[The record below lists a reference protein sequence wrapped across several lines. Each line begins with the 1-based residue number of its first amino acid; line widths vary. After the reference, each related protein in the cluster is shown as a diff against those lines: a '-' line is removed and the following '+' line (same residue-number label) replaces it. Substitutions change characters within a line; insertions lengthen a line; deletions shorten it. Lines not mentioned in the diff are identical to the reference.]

1 MVKTVEKKRSFLEG
15 SIWDKLILFALPLA
29 LTNILQQLFNS
40 ADMAVVGHF
49 SGKEAFAAVGSTS
62 TAINLL
68 IEIFTGLSVGSNVII
83 ARFIGKGDLKRANDA
98 VHTSVLTALILG
110 AFLGGIGIA
119 VSKPAMMLMNVPDD
133 VINHSVTYLRIYCA
147 GLPFLVLYNFSAA
160 ILRSSG
166 NSIKP
171 LYVLFFAGVVN
182 VVLNIIFVAFLDM
195 DVAGVAI
202 ATVISNA
209 ISAFLLLYHLM
220 FKDDM
225 LKLEISK
232 LKIEKNILLD
242 VAKVGIP
249 ASFLG
254 SVFSISN
261 ICVQSSINSLGT
273 DVMSASAAAA
283 NVEVYIQFFGN
294 AFAQAATTFVSQN
307 YGAKKHDRCAK
318 TVKIALAECISVTV
332 VLSVVVFTFG
342 RVFLRIFTNDN
353 AVIELAMRRM
363 IYTLLFKFIQCVM
376 DIMVGVLQGYGYSLV
391 PAFISV
397 FGVCGT
403 RLLWILLVFPH
414 FGTLE
419 SIMIIYPITQTIA
432 SVCHTFCYLLFKKK
446 HLQA

>member
-1 MVKTVEKKRSFLEG
+1 MVKTVEKQRSFLEG

-119 VSKPAMMLMNVPDD
+119 VSKPAMTLMNVPDD

-160 ILRSSG
+160 ILRSRG

-171 LYVLFFAGVVN
+171 LYVLFFAGVIN

-232 LKIEKNILLD
+232 LKIEKDILLD
-242 VAKVGIP
+242 FAKVGVP

-273 DVMSASAAAA
+273 DVMSACAAAA

-376 DIMVGVLQGYGYSLV
+376 DIMVGVLQGYGYTLV

>member
-110 AFLGGIGIA
+110 SFLGGIGIA

-160 ILRSSG
+160 ILRSRG

-242 VAKVGIP
+242 FAKVGVP

-273 DVMSASAAAA
+273 DVMSACAAAA

-376 DIMVGVLQGYGYSLV
+376 DIMVGVLQGYGYTLV

>member
-1 MVKTVEKKRSFLEG
+1 MVKTGEKKQSFIEG
-15 SIWDKLILFALPLA
+15 SVWDKLILFALPLA
-29 LTNILQQLFNS
+29 LTSILQQLFNS

-83 ARFIGKGDLKRANDA
+83 ARFIGKGDLNRANDA

-110 AFLGGIGIA
+110 VVLGLIGIV
-119 VSKPAMMLMNVPDD
+119 VSKPALVLMNVPGD
-133 VINHSVTYLRIYCA
+133 VINHSVMYLRIYCA
-147 GLPFLVLYNFSAA
+147 GLPFLVLYNFAAA
-160 ILRSSG
+160 ILRSRG
-166 NSIKP
+166 NSTKP
-171 LYVLFFAGVVN
+171 LYVLLFAGIVN
-182 VVLNIIFVAFLDM
+182 VVLNVIFVAFLDM

-209 ISAFLLLYHLM
+209 ISAFLLLHHLI

-225 LKLEISK
+225 LKLELSK
-232 LKIEKNILLD
+232 LRIEKDILLD
-242 VAKVGIP
+242 FAKVGIP

-261 ICVQSSINSLGT
+261 ICVQSSVNSLGT
-273 DVMSASAAAA
+273 DVMSACAAAA

-307 YGAKKHDRCAK
+307 YGAKNYNRCTKA
-318 TVKIALAECISVTV
+318 VKIALAECISVTV
-332 VLSVVVFTFG
+332 VLSVVVFSYG
-342 RVFLRIFTNDN
+342 RVFLRVFTNDN
-353 AVIELAMRRM
+353 SVIELAMRRM

-376 DIMVGVLQGYGYSLV
+376 DIMVGVLQGYGYTLV
-391 PAFISV
+391 PAFISI

-432 SVCHTFCYLLFKKK
+432 SVCHYLCYLLFKKK

>member
-1 MVKTVEKKRSFLEG
+1 MVKTVEKQRSFLEG

-49 SGKEAFAAVGSTS
+49 SGKEAFAAIGSTS

-110 AFLGGIGIA
+110 SFLGGIGIA

-160 ILRSSG
+160 ILRSRG

-232 LKIEKNILLD
+232 LKIEKDILLD
-242 VAKVGIP
+242 FAKVGIP

-273 DVMSASAAAA
+273 DVMSACAAAA

-307 YGAKKHDRCAK
+307 YGAQKHDRCAK

-376 DIMVGVLQGYGYSLV
+376 DIMVGVLQGYGYTLV

>member
-1 MVKTVEKKRSFLEG
+1 
-15 SIWDKLILFALPLA
+15 
-29 LTNILQQLFNS
+29 
-40 ADMAVVGHF
+40 
-49 SGKEAFAAVGSTS
+49 
-62 TAINLL
+62 
-68 IEIFTGLSVGSNVII
+68 
-83 ARFIGKGDLKRANDA
+83 
-98 VHTSVLTALILG
+98 
-110 AFLGGIGIA
+110 
-119 VSKPAMMLMNVPDD
+119 
-133 VINHSVTYLRIYCA
+133 
-147 GLPFLVLYNFSAA
+147 
-160 ILRSSG
+160 
-166 NSIKP
+166 
-171 LYVLFFAGVVN
+171 
-182 VVLNIIFVAFLDM
+182 
-195 DVAGVAI
+195 
-202 ATVISNA
+202 
-209 ISAFLLLYHLM
+209 
-220 FKDDM
+220 
-225 LKLEISK
+225 
-232 LKIEKNILLD
+232 
-242 VAKVGIP
+242 
-249 ASFLG
+249 
-254 SVFSISN
+254 
-261 ICVQSSINSLGT
+261 
-273 DVMSASAAAA
+273 MSACAAAA